1 MRTADVSVLLT
12 VLNDARGVRA
22 LESLALGTVAPKEVV
37 VADGGSRPELLAPYR
52 AFASKAPFAV
62 RIENVPGSVAASR
75 EAAWARCRGGLIAF
89 LDADEV
95 APPHWLARLSAPLE
109 EGRADFTAGPTEPL
123 VLEHRWDRY
132 HASLDDWFYRTYVAR
147 DVVYAPM
154 GNTMWRR
161 AVFEALAKRDG
172 HVFDVRLGRGGE
184 DFDVNIRALQAGF
197 RGLFVPEAVVHH
209 DYSGL
214 RGLRRT
220 LRKKYQYAL
229 AEFQLQG
236 RHDGFLATRARP
248 GGARK
253 PNRWRLVELL
263 EPFVRRRAR
272 QRARRLET

>member
-1 MRTADVSVLLT
+1 MTAADVSVLLT

-37 VADGGSRPELLAPYR
+37 VADGGSRAELLAPYR
-52 AFASKAPFAV
+52 AFASKAPFPV
-62 RIENVPGSVAASR
+62 RIEVVPGSVAASR
-75 EAAWARCRGGLIAF
+75 EAAWGRCRGRYVAF

-95 APPHWLARLSAPLE
+95 APPQWLARLLAPLE
-109 EGRADFTAGPTEPL
+109 GGKADFAAGPTEPL
-123 VLEHRWDRY
+123 AVEDRWDRY
-132 HASLDDWFYRTYVAR
+132 HAALDAWFYRTYVAR

-161 AVFEALAKRDG
+161 KVFECLSERDG

-197 RGLFVPEAVVHH
+197 RGLFVPGAVVRH

-220 LRKKYQYAL
+220 LRKKYAYAL
-229 AEFQLQG
+229 AEFQLMG
-236 RHDGFLATRARP
+236 RHDAFLATRARP
-248 GGARK
+248 GGERK

-272 QRARRLET
+272 RRARRLET